1 MMQKI
6 RGFSLLEAIVAI
18 VLISS
23 SGIALY
29 GWINS
34 SLMSVN
40 RVRDVMVEQRV
51 VRETLPFVQTINPM
65 LLSNGYKRLGK
76 YEISWSSTLMEPPQ
90 DGVDFPAGLSIYQLG
105 LYNLQVTVKIED
117 DFFSYEIRQVGFQK
131 VRELPDA

>member
-40 RVRDVMVEQRV
+40 RVRDVMIEQRV

-76 YEISWSSTLMEPPQ
+76 YEISWSSTLMEPPR

-105 LYNLQVTVKIED
+105 LYNLKVTVKIED